1 NGFCEAKCWQVTE
14 TVNYVEFREG
24 DATRAKVKY
33 KYINNAFNWGNVT
46 YGEYSITGC
55 GIDGLNHNIC
65 GDGDLKKDCTII
77 KINNPVCVSSN
88 EIQCPVGCPIFVNLN
103 KTTPKGIDRCADR
116 QWYGGVKWHERDL
129 YACRNDQK
137 VLRCYD
143 SPCQSTLGSTS
154 LDGRMDASGK
164 CVKNSSMPSGGSS
177 GGGGTIGGDIINDD
191 YQNQDFI
198 DQQKM
203 IQE

>member
-1 NGFCEAKCWQVTE
+1 MHIGV
-14 TVNYVEFREG
+14 V
-24 DATRAKVKY
+24 
-33 KYINNAFNWGNVT
+33 IN
-46 YGEYSITGC
+46 
-55 GIDGLNHNIC
+55 
-65 GDGDLKKDCTII
+65 K
-77 KINNPVCVSSN
+77 
-88 EIQCPVGCPIFVNLN
+88 IQCPVGCPIFVNLN

-164 CVKNSSMPSGGSS
+164 CVKNIPSPPPPEPEPECYYLEREVQCDLPQYLHTPDQCDWS
-177 GGGGTIGGDIINDD
+177 
-191 YQNQDFI
+191 YQKVTVSFEDRSPGQGCYLST
-198 DQQKM
+198 QCCR
-203 IQE
+203 